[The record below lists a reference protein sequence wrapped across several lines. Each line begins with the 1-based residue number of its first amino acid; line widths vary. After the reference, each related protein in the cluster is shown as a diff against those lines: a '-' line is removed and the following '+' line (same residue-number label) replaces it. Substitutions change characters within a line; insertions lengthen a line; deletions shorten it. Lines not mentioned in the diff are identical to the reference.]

1 MNAPADGRRFLGGKI
16 CGDTAMKND
25 DMTKE
30 NGRCKFCVRERL
42 KLESV
47 VLIQAQEEEIM
58 KIDEVGLRNSSKDK
72 SFGWILVFK
81 NKKSMSQQD

>member
-47 VLIQAQEEEIM
+47 VLI
-58 KIDEVGLRNSSKDK
+58 
-72 SFGWILVFK
+72 
-81 NKKSMSQQD
+81 